1 MPGTRRPSWPIN
13 HVHVPRHRQKVR
25 YAMAIN
31 AKFRQ
36 NSIDSVHKKN
46 VFRYT
51 DTNVCGL
58 NSVMHKWHVTY
69 SELGI

>member
-1 MPGTRRPSWPIN
+1 
-13 HVHVPRHRQKVR
+13 
-25 YAMAIN
+25 MAIN
-31 AKFRQ
+31 AKYRQ

-58 NSVMHKWHVTY
+58 NSVMPKWHVTY